1 MATRCRESPTQS
13 ESCSLLLLLTRP
25 SKYFASFG
33 GLLLYIEGPF
43 KKLTGLKID
52 NIYMLLKR

>member
-1 MATRCRESPTQS
+1 MCVLTVCR
-13 ESCSLLLLLTRP
+13 
-25 SKYFASFG
+25 KYFASFG

-52 NIYMLLKR
+52 NIYMLLKHS

>member
-1 MATRCRESPTQS
+1 LSP
-13 ESCSLLLLLTRP
+13 LLTP
-25 SKYFASFG
+25 CSKYFASFG

>member
-1 MATRCRESPTQS
+1 MGDYAFRGTTDT
-13 ESCSLLLLLTRP
+13 LTMRR
-25 SKYFASFG
+25 KYFASFG

-52 NIYMLLKR
+52 NIYMLLKHS

>member
-1 MATRCRESPTQS
+1 MSWITTKPNTYPNET
-13 ESCSLLLLLTRP
+13 

-52 NIYMLLKR
+52 NIYMLLKHS

>member
-1 MATRCRESPTQS
+1 MVILCESGS
-13 ESCSLLLLLTRP
+13 WWSVMEGCVLTLRR
-25 SKYFASFG
+25 KYFASFG

-52 NIYMLLKR
+52 NIYMLLKHS

>member
-1 MATRCRESPTQS
+1 MSVALGGAVMEGCV
-13 ESCSLLLLLTRP
+13 LTVRR
-25 SKYFASFG
+25 KYFASFG

-52 NIYMLLKR
+52 NIYMLLKHS